1 MRQLSIWSSATESRT
16 SLRSSSFCFREW
28 TSWSLVRRRRS
39 AKAFNASQ
47 GSAEFADST
56 DFSHIQSLVPINA
69 VCGDGR
75 TDPDRRD
82 AEGAQTVD
90 LMHTQSSRFMES
102 TISDHLVK

>member
-1 MRQLSIWSSATESRT
+1 MAPVQELTSRGETARGLLQAGCALSQKLGKADW
-16 SLRSSSFCFREW
+16 
-28 TSWSLVRRRRS
+28 RRRRS
-39 AKAFNASQ
+39 
-47 GSAEFADST
+47 
-56 DFSHIQSLVPINA
+56 HIGTHKCA
-69 VCGDGR
+69 CGDGR